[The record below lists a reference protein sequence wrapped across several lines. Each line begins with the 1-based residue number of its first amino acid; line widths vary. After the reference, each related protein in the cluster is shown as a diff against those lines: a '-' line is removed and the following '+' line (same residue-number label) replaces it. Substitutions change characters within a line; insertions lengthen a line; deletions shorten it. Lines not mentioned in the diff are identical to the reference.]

1 MISDPKDRLMS
12 TMRFALWTLV
22 LLTSTSSLAA
32 GNVYAVMPTQGV
44 GAAAEAALVWQT
56 MRLALE
62 EQSLAL
68 VPRWRWRAISIL
80 CRGSC

>member
-1 MISDPKDRLMS
+1 MLIEPSRS
-12 TMRFALWTLV
+12 FTMMRIVSLGVF

-68 VPRWRWRAISIL
+68 VPRWRWRAMSIL

>member
-1 MISDPKDRLMS
+1 MIRHH
-12 TMRFALWTLV
+12 
-22 LLTSTSSLAA
+22 LLIAFLFSTSSLAA